1 MNNHQAQHHAN
12 SPTNFVLG
20 ERVARAVHARPYK
33 RKPGDATY
41 RPLRIYTLDPS
52 VSRLDGAIATV
63 NVPYEEVEPGPKGK
77 LLLVDDRNDTTS
89 EQYQAADLDDPKQL
103 ITDGFPPSLSEPRFH
118 QQMVYAVCSLVH
130 AAFRRALGRDI
141 AWGYDVAPSG
151 TTGGNSDPARLR
163 IRPHAFDGPN
173 AYYDHE
179 NGEIAFG
186 YFSTQNATGGLP
198 SGRIFTAL
206 SHDVI
211 AHEVTHALLDGLRA
225 HFFFPSNQDVPAFH
239 EAFADLVAI
248 FQHFTY
254 REVLIQA
261 LKKSGGKLEQAKFL
275 TEIAGQFGR
284 ALGGVNSLRT
294 AIDLTEQTTDGIVQ
308 QPRSYTDAG
317 PEAHELG
324 SVLVAAVF
332 EAFLVLFKRKTDRYL
347 LLATNG
353 SGILPAGQIPHYLI
367 DVLAEEASDL
377 ASQFQTICV
386 RAIDFCPP
394 VDIEFGDFLRAV
406 ITADCD
412 LAPDDPWAY
421 REAWIAAFRRRG
433 IYPEEVMNLSEE
445 ALCWRGPQKSIP
457 AIAALS
463 FSKMQ
468 FDGDPSR
475 PASVEELK
483 RQAREIGKLVTQ
495 PELME
500 EFGLV
505 PPNDPRLKSDTVDL
519 PEVESVR
526 LARRAGPDGVI
537 VFDLVAEVT
546 QCRTVQDDNG
556 SWCFFGGSTII
567 LDPAG
572 EIRYIISKSLLNKQR
587 LEHAREFAKASP
599 LWGLTNGRRAPLPG
613 MTKRMHEK
621 GRKSN
626 NPKKGDKA

>member
-1 MNNHQAQHHAN
+1 MNNHQSQHRAG
-12 SPTNFVLG
+12 SPTGFKLG
-20 ERVARAVHARPYK
+20 ERVERAVHARPYD
-33 RKPGDATY
+33 RKLEDPMY
-41 RPLRIYTLDPS
+41 RPLHIYTLDPT

-63 NVPYEEVEPGPKGK
+63 NVPYEKLQPGPTGK
-77 LLLVDDRNDTTS
+77 LFLVDDRNDTTG
-89 EQYQAADLDDPKQL
+89 EQYQAANLDDPKLL
-103 ITDGFPPSLSEPRFH
+103 ITDGFSPSLSEPRFH
-118 QQMVYAVCSLVH
+118 QQMVYAVCSVVH

-141 AWGYDVAPSG
+141 AWGYRVASPEE
-151 TTGGNSDPARLR
+151 TGGGNPDPARLR
-163 IRPHAFDGPN
+163 IRPHAFEGAN
-173 AYYDHE
+173 AYYDRE
-179 NGEIAFG
+179 KGELAFG
-186 YFSTQNATGGLP
+186 YFRTQEATGELP
-198 SGRIFTAL
+198 GGTVFTAL
-206 SHDVI
+206 SHDII
-211 AHEVTHALLDGLRA
+211 AHEMTHALLDGLRA
-225 HFFFPSNQDVPAFH
+225 HFFFPSNHDVPAFH

-254 REVLIQA
+254 RQVLIQA

-284 ALGGVNSLRT
+284 AIGGSNSLRT
-294 AIDLTEQTTDGIVQ
+294 ATDLTDQTTDGVVH
-308 QPRSYTDAG
+308 QPPRYADAG
-317 PEAHELG
+317 IEAHQLG

-353 SGILPAGQIPHYLI
+353 SGILPAGQIPYYLI

-394 VDIEFGDFLRAV
+394 VDLEFGDFLRAV

-412 LAPDDPWAY
+412 LTPDDPWAY

-433 IYPEEVMNLSEE
+433 IYPEGVENLSEE
-445 ALCWRGPQKSIP
+445 ALCWGGPLRNVP
-457 AIAALS
+457 PVRELS
-463 FSKMQ
+463 FSAMQ

-475 PASVEELK
+475 PAGVNELR
-483 RQAREIGKLVTQ
+483 RQAREIGKMVTD

-505 PPNDPRLKSDTVDL
+505 PPGDQRLGADTVDL

-546 QCRTVQDDNG
+546 QCRTVHDPSGQ
-556 SWCFFGGSTII
+556 WCFFGGATII
-567 LDPAG
+567 LDPSG
-572 EIRYIISKSLLNKQR
+572 GIRYVISKSLLSQRR
-587 LEHAREFAKASP
+587 LERARQFAKTSP
-599 LWGLTNGRRAPLPG
+599 LWSLSNGNRRPLEN
-613 MTKRMHEK
+613 MTKRMHEQQNNQQPTAK
-621 GRKSN
+621 GR
-626 NPKKGDKA
+626 A

>member
-1 MNNHQAQHHAN
+1 MKKQADSTA
-12 SPTNFVLG
+12 SVSIGFVLG
-20 ERVARAVHARPYK
+20 ERVARAVHARPYD
-33 RKPGDATY
+33 RKSGDTMY

-63 NVPYEEVEPGPKGK
+63 NVPYEELEPGPKGK
-77 LLLVDDRNDTTS
+77 LFVVDDRNDTTG
-89 EQYQAADLDDPKQL
+89 EQYQAADLDDPKRL
-103 ITDGFPPSLSEPRFH
+103 ITDGFAPSLSDPRFH
-118 QQMVYAVCSLVH
+118 QQMVYAVCSVVH
-130 AAFRRALGRDI
+130 AAFRRSLGRDI
-141 AWGYDVAPSG
+141 AWGYHVALPEKL
-151 TTGGNSDPARLR
+151 GGNSDPARLR
-163 IRPHAFDGPN
+163 LRPHAFEDAN

-179 NGEIAFG
+179 NGELAFG
-186 YFSTQNATGGLP
+186 YFSTEEDAGELPGGT
-198 SGRIFTAL
+198 IFTSL
-206 SHDVI
+206 SHDII

-225 HFFFPSNQDVPAFH
+225 HFFFPSNHDVPAFH

-254 REVLIQA
+254 REVLTQA

-284 ALGGVNSLRT
+284 AINGKNSLRT
-294 AIDLTEQTTDGIVQ
+294 AIDLTEQTADGTEQ
-308 QPRSYTDAG
+308 QPCRYTDAG
-317 PEAHELG
+317 TEAHELG

-353 SGILPAGQIPHYLI
+353 SGILPAGQIPYYLI

-377 ASQFQTICV
+377 ASQFQTMCV

-412 LAPDDPWAY
+412 LTPDDPWAY
-421 REAWIAAFRRRG
+421 REAWVAAFRRRG
-433 IYPEEVMNLSEE
+433 IYPEGVENVSEE
-445 ALCWRGPQKSIP
+445 ALCWRGPRRQ
-457 AIAALS
+457 IAPIHSLS
-463 FSKMQ
+463 FSVMQ

-475 PASVEELK
+475 PAGVKELE
-483 RQAREIGKLVTQ
+483 RQAREIGKLVTR

-505 PPNDPRLKSDTVDL
+505 PPGDPRLGHDTVDL

-546 QCRTVQDDNG
+546 QCRTVRDNRG
-556 SWCFFGGSTII
+556 EWSFFGGSTII
-567 LDPAG
+567 LDPSG
-572 EIRYIISKSLLNKQR
+572 KIRYVISKSLLSERRLQR
-587 LEHAREFAKASP
+587 ARQFSETSP
-599 LWGLTNGRRAPLPG
+599 LWELTNGRRAPLRG
-613 MTKRMHEK
+613 MAKRLHEQ
-621 GRKSN
+621 GRK
-626 NPKKGDKA
+626 KQ